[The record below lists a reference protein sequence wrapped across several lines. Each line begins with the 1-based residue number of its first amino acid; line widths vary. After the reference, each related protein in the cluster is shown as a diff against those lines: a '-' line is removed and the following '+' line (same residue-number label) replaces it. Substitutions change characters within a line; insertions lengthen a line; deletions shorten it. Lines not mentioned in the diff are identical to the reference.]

1 MTAMCDVS
9 FLLLT
14 FFILTAKFKPQQ
26 LVAVDVPI
34 ARSTKTF
41 TDAITVLINKEG
53 KAYIGL
59 KESRTRA
66 DMLDQMIS
74 KYGDKY
80 PALKTLNPDQKRN
93 FSLIDTWG
101 TPIEDMPRVLSMDGS
116 TLKKYQEKEMPGIP
130 KDSIHDQLSDWVQAS
145 RYATDGNIKIA
156 IKSDQK
162 TNIGPVKEVIK
173 GLTAKDIHRFLLV
186 TTLSGNEPSAAAE
199 PEKK

>member
-59 KESRTRA
+59 KESKTRA
-66 DMLDQMIS
+66 DMLDQLIQ

-80 PALKTLNPDQKRN
+80 PVLKTLNANQKRN

-156 IKSDQK
+156 IKSDQS
-162 TNIGPVKEVIK
+162 TNIEPVKEVIK

-186 TTLSGNEPSAAAE
+186 TTLAGNEPAAGAE